1 MSKARARRLKRK
13 IKEGRPTLA
22 PDEYKRR
29 RQQQEEGER
38 RNRQILQQKRL
49 FPAPADLEREKFEEY
64 APGLCC
70 DLREH
75 KTIRTTQNDTP
86 YRARAIWFNDF
97 DERHTFHKKHRQARQ
112 LYNILVHRLIKGG
125 TLHSSSCSSSRAA

>member
-75 KTIRTTQNDTP
+75 KVHSFFTIDSLESSLITP
-86 YRARAIWFNDF
+86 DYP
-97 DERHTFHKKHRQARQ
+97 HHPK
-112 LYNILVHRLIKGG
+112 
-125 TLHSSSCSSSRAA
+125 